1 MPMGEPAHPIP
12 PVTTHER
19 VVIGVDFSEAS
30 IAAIHWVRRALA
42 PDAELVLVHAIE
54 VPEPPPFLRGLHA
67 PREDVVS
74 TARRGAE
81 VRFRE
86 LRASVAP
93 GRVWTEIRVA
103 RASECL
109 ATVASEYGASLV
121 VIGTHR
127 ERPGVWN
134 RLGTTAERVLSIS
147 PVPVVLTTG
156 ELRDAPQHL
165 LVPVDD
171 AESFTRLLGWLQA
184 LMRVHGSRVT
194 TLHVVPSSTLGYLL
208 TGVGVGVGSVAP
220 VVTAPDDLL
229 ALEAEQWKQRL
240 LAAGLDAD
248 RVSCEV
254 IFGEP
259 GRAIVEATTR
269 LSADMI
275 VMGRSGA
282 GKIRRALMGSVTREV
297 LRGATCPVLVIVEGG
312 GE

>member
-1 MPMGEPAHPIP
+1 MPEKSAPVP

-54 VPEPPPFLRGLHA
+54 VPEPPAFLRGLHA

-74 TARRGAE
+74 TASRGAE

-86 LRASVAP
+86 LRASLAP
-93 GRVWTEIRVA
+93 GRVWTEIRVS

-109 ATVASEYGASLV
+109 AAVAAEYGASLV

-156 ELRDAPQHL
+156 QLRDAPAHL

-171 AESFTRLLGWLQA
+171 ADSFAQLIGWLHA
-184 LMRVHGSRVT
+184 LVRIHRSRIT

-208 TGVGVGVGSVAP
+208 TGVGVGVGSVGP

-229 ALEAEQWKQRL
+229 AMEAEQWKQRL
-240 LAAGLDAD
+240 LAAGLDGE

-259 GRAIVEATTR
+259 GRAILEACTR
-269 LSADMI
+269 LSADMV

-282 GKIRRALMGSVTREV
+282 GRIRRALMGSVTREV
-297 LRGATCPVLVIVEGG
+297 LRGATCPVLVVVDGG
-312 GE
+312 HE